1 MGKECIVEN
10 IVFTHVTCMM
20 SSPFFLGQ
28 LQLLAEMMQQ
38 SQSVM
43 SGDKF
48 PKVLDILQE
57 WGGIQLKNCLRSYW

>member
-1 MGKECIVEN
+1 
-10 IVFTHVTCMM
+10 MM